1 MNKKWLLAIVIV
13 VLVVAVVGAGAAYA
27 QGGRGKGNG
36 GAGGGGNGG
45 GGNGN
50 GLGDGTGLGLSTGLP
65 LTDEAIE
72 ALEAGLQDEYHAYA
86 TYGAIIDQFGA
97 VAPFTTIQ
105 YSESQH
111 IQALVRIFERYG
123 LDVPEAEP
131 MTVPTFDTLADACAA
146 GAAAE
151 IANFDLYDEWLETVS
166 DYPDLVRVFTALR
179 NASEFNH
186 LPAFEACAALG

>member
-1 MNKKWLLAIVIV
+1 MNKKQLLIIVIV
-13 VLVVAVVGAGAAYA
+13 VLTISIIGVGAAFA
-27 QGGRGKGNG
+27 QGGRGNG
-36 GAGGGGNGG
+36 RGSGGNGG

-50 GLGDGTGLGLSTGLP
+50 GLGDGTGLGILPTVP
-65 LTDEAIE
+65 LTDEAIA
-72 ALEAGLQDEYHAYA
+72 ALEAGLNDEYNAYA
-86 TYGAIIDQFGA
+86 TYGAIIEQFGP

-105 YSESQH
+105 RSESQH
-111 IQALVRIFERYG
+111 IAALTRIFTRYG
-123 LDVPEAEP
+123 LEVPEATP
-131 MTVPTFDTLADACAA
+131 ITVPTFDSLADACAA

-151 IANFDLYDEWLETVS
+151 VANFQLYDEWLETVS